1 MDKKKTGEVTS
12 FLLICF
18 SVGLIFGSISKNKFK
33 KNIKSNSITLQNYV
47 NRLREFDLTEEQSAS
62 DLFLELTSI
71 GFDSNSAFDIVIK
84 ECIEVGE
91 KFND

>member
-18 SVGLIFGSISKNKFK
+18 SVGLIFGSINKSKFK
-33 KNIKSNSITLQNYV
+33 KNIKSNSITLQNYI

-62 DLFLELTSI
+62 DLFLRLTSI
-71 GFDSNSAFDIVIK
+71 GFDSNNAFDIVVK

-91 KFND
+91 KFDD

>member
-1 MDKKKTGEVTS
+1 MNKKKTGEVTP

-62 DLFLELTSI
+62 DLFFELTSI
-71 GFDSNSAFDIVIK
+71 GFDPNSAFDIVIK
-84 ECIEVGE
+84 ECIKVGE